1 MNEQIPEA
9 FTAAFNPVDFD
20 PNAFD
25 PAEAFNSMFEL
36 MDGMSNAIII
46 QVAMDEEL
54 APFLKVTEEL
64 QPSFTEGAAVFHPRY
79 LQVGEDQVPLLLV
92 RSKIGLVN
100 AASAVTEAISYASNC
115 LGVISA
121 GTAGGL
127 ARGINVGDVLI
138 GENYTYTDAD
148 ATAFGYARGQVPGMP
163 ESYDGQADEWQDALE
178 HALAALE
185 PARTAEKAEGS
196 WEVRRGQMLAGNSFV
211 TAHNVKDT
219 REAFEGAISTDMET
233 TAIAQV
239 CHNYEIPFIGVRC
252 VSDLCGP
259 EADQDF
265 HLSVDVVAPRSARYA
280 LQLAAE
286 LWTEAELEDLEL
298 AL

>member
-1 MNEQIPEA
+1 MSEQIPEA

-64 QPSFTEGAAVFHPRY
+64 QPSFTEGAAQFHPRY

-163 ESYDGQADEWQDALE
+163 ESYDGQADEWQDALA
-178 HALAALE
+178 HALA
-185 PARTAEKAEGS
+185 ARTAEKAEGS
-196 WEVRRGQMLAGNSFV
+196 WQVRRGQMLAGNSFV

>member
-1 MNEQIPEA
+1 MSAQIPDA
-9 FTAAFNPVDFD
+9 FASAFNPVDFD

-100 AASAVTEAISYASNC
+100 AASAVTEAISYSSNC

-138 GENYTYTDAD
+138 GENYTYTPTRPRSVTHAVRFRACPK
-148 ATAFGYARGQVPGMP
+148 ATTARRTSGRMLWSMRSPHWNRYVSRLRARGRC
-163 ESYDGQADEWQDALE
+163 
-178 HALAALE
+178 AA
-185 PARTAEKAEGS
+185 ARCWRATPS
-196 WEVRRGQMLAGNSFV
+196 
-211 TAHNVKDT
+211 
-219 REAFEGAISTDMET
+219 
-233 TAIAQV
+233 
-239 CHNYEIPFIGVRC
+239 
-252 VSDLCGP
+252 
-259 EADQDF
+259 
-265 HLSVDVVAPRSARYA
+265 
-280 LQLAAE
+280 
-286 LWTEAELEDLEL
+286 
-298 AL
+298 

>member
-1 MNEQIPEA
+1 MSAQIPDA
-9 FTAAFNPVDFD
+9 FASAFNPVDFD

-64 QPSFTEGAAVFHPRY
+64 QPSFTEGAAVFHPSY

-100 AASAVTEAISYASNC
+100 AASAVTEAISYSSNC

-185 PARTAEKAEGS
+185 PVRERLRACGRCAAARC
-196 WEVRRGQMLAGNSFV
+196 WRV
-211 TAHNVKDT
+211 TP
-219 REAFEGAISTDMET
+219 S
-233 TAIAQV
+233 
-239 CHNYEIPFIGVRC
+239 
-252 VSDLCGP
+252 
-259 EADQDF
+259 
-265 HLSVDVVAPRSARYA
+265 
-280 LQLAAE
+280 
-286 LWTEAELEDLEL
+286 
-298 AL
+298 

>member
-1 MNEQIPEA
+1 MSAQIPEA
-9 FTAAFNPVDFD
+9 FASAFNPVDFD

-54 APFLKVTEEL
+54 APFLEVTEEL
-64 QPSFTEGAAVFHPRY
+64 QPSFTEGAAQFHPRY

-100 AASAVTEAISYASNC
+100 AASAVTEAISYSSNC

-127 ARGINVGDVLI
+127 ARGINVGDIVV
-138 GENYTYTDAD
+138 GEDYTYTDAD
-148 ATAFGYARGQVPGMP
+148 ATAFDYVRGQVPGMP
-163 ESYDGQADEWQDALE
+163 ESYNGQADDWQDALE

-185 PARTAEKAEGS
+185 PARTAENPEGS
-196 WEVRRGQMLAGNSFV
+196 WKVHRGRMLAGNSFV

-219 REAFEGAISTDMET
+219 REAFETALSTDMET

-239 CHNYEIPFIGVRC
+239 CHNYDIPFVAVRC
-252 VSDLCGP
+252 ISDLCGP
-259 EADQDF
+259 EAGQDF

-280 LQLAAE
+280 LQVAAE
-286 LWTEAELEDLEL
+286 LWTEAQLEDLEL
-298 AL
+298 GL